1 MKSKVMI
8 NLKTKNYVKPILF
21 IVSILTLAGCRQ
33 ISVSNINN
41 DYVIDQDSGTAVDI
55 KQILDLK
62 GKFDN
67 GEAGETITI
76 PAGIYE
82 GNFVL
87 RNSGTRENPIRIT
100 AKSGETV
107 TLALPS
113 NGAGAILELDHVHDI
128 CISGLNFGPASG
140 EDIQGILVTA
150 GCYNIEIYDCT
161 FSGLETTLPDDP
173 EQGGAN
179 ALLLFGDGDTEES
192 AIHDVS
198 ISGNQIFDN
207 TTGWSEAVSI
217 TGNVSDISVT
227 NNVLR
232 DNTNIGIDFSG
243 NYGYCPVA
251 ALDQPRNCIAKGN
264 KIERSV
270 CSYAECAGLYV
281 DGARDI
287 QLLDNE
293 ISECMIGIEVGAE
306 QKAPEYP
313 AQNILV
319 RGNTMRNNPYGG
331 LWVGGYSDDAGFVTD
346 VIVTRNTF
354 QKNGTVEDGFYG
366 EIYQTNVTNL
376 KLSDNTFQ

>member
-1 MKSKVMI
+1 M
-8 NLKTKNYVKPILF
+8 
-21 IVSILTLAGCRQ
+21 
-33 ISVSNINN
+33 
-41 DYVIDQDSGTAVDI
+41 
-55 KQILDLK
+55 
-62 GKFDN
+62 
-67 GEAGETITI
+67 
-76 PAGIYE
+76 
-82 GNFVL
+82 
-87 RNSGTRENPIRIT
+87 
-100 AKSGETV
+100 
-107 TLALPS
+107 
-113 NGAGAILELDHVHDI
+113 
-128 CISGLNFGPASG
+128 
-140 EDIQGILVTA
+140 
-150 GCYNIEIYDCT
+150 
-161 FSGLETTLPDDP
+161 
-173 EQGGAN
+173 
-179 ALLLFGDGDTEES
+179 
-192 AIHDVS
+192 
-198 ISGNQIFDN
+198 
-207 TTGWSEAVSI
+207 
-217 TGNVSDISVT
+217 T

>member
-1 MKSKVMI
+1 MI

-41 DYVIDQDSGTAVDI
+41 DYVIDQDSGKAVDI

-67 GEAGETITI
+67 EEAGETITI

-113 NGAGAILELDHVHDI
+113 NGAGAILELDHVH
-128 CISGLNFGPASG
+128 
-140 EDIQGILVTA
+140 
-150 GCYNIEIYDCT
+150 
-161 FSGLETTLPDDP
+161 
-173 EQGGAN
+173 
-179 ALLLFGDGDTEES
+179 
-192 AIHDVS
+192 
-198 ISGNQIFDN
+198 
-207 TTGWSEAVSI
+207 
-217 TGNVSDISVT
+217 
-227 NNVLR
+227 
-232 DNTNIGIDFSG
+232 
-243 NYGYCPVA
+243 
-251 ALDQPRNCIAKGN
+251 
-264 KIERSV
+264 
-270 CSYAECAGLYV
+270 
-281 DGARDI
+281 DI